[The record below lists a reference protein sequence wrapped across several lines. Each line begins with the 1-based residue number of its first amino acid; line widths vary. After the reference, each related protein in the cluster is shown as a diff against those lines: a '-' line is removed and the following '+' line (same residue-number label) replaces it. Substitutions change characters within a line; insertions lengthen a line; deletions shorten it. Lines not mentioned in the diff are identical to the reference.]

1 MLVPHHIEITR
12 QAIGADVSPR
22 AFDIIVR
29 ANLRQD
35 SLRYQLGHNHFHFD
49 NNQFASSYAYIEE
62 QRALVRT
69 SLERGDVKSAWCA
82 FGRMIHAA
90 QDFYAHSDYIPRWLS
105 RFNGGTPPPPTEV
118 DPVSPDILQHPNLHS
133 GKLYYPF
140 EILAFI
146 PSLRKFVLSHL
157 PSDSHAHMN
166 HDDYNGKGLFEY
178 VFQAAVKRTKI
189 EFEKTNAQLS
199 SNQRIIFT
207 DLA

>member
-12 QAIGADVSPR
+12 QAIGADISSR
-22 AFDIIVR
+22 AFDVIVR

-49 NNQFASSYAYIEE
+49 NNQFAESYAYIEA

-69 SLERGDVKSAWCA
+69 SLERGDAQSAWQA
-82 FGRMIHAA
+82 FGRMIHAV

-105 RFNGGTPPPPTEV
+105 RFNGGTPPAPGEV
-118 DPVSPDILQHPNLHS
+118 DPVSPDILHHPGLHS

-140 EILAFI
+140 EFLAFI
-146 PSLRKFVLSHL
+146 PPLRKFALPHL
-157 PSDSHAHMN
+157 PADSHAHMN
-166 HDDYNGKGLFEY
+166 HDDYNDKGLFEY

-189 EFEKTNAQLS
+189 EFENTIAKLS
-199 SNQRIIFT
+199 STLQLLFT
-207 DLA
+207 DH